1 MKKNDIKNMHKHAAI
16 LALSDD
22 YKERFQAE
30 YLQLKLRADSLKK
43 MLNKWEAY
51 YNSNQDMDFGK
62 WMGFMPSCSKVLL
75 ERQLRCMNNYL
86 EVLEI
91 RAEIEGIEL

>member
-1 MKKNDIKNMHKHAAI
+1 MKKKDVKHMHKEAAI

-30 YLQLKLRADSLKK
+30 YLQLKLRAESLKK
-43 MLNKWEAY
+43 LLNRWEAY
-51 YNSNQDMDFGK
+51 YNSNSDTELEK
-62 WMGFMPSCSKVLL
+62 WLGFKPNCSKDLL
-75 ERQLRCMNNYL
+75 ERQLRCMYNYL
-86 EVLEI
+86 EILEI